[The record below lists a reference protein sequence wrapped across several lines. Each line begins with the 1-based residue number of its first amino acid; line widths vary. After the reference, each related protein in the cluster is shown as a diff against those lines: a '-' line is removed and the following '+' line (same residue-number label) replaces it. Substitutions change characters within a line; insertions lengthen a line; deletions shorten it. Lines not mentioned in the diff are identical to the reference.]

1 MSTALAMS
9 AAPPKVVQSVA
20 ALRAAVATYQAAGE
34 RIAVVP
40 TMGALHAGHL
50 ALVEAGRREAERIVV
65 TIFVNPTQ
73 FAPSEDFAE
82 YPREFENDLAR
93 LAPLGVELVFAPDVA
108 TMYPSGFATSVKVAG
123 VSEGLCGAM
132 RPHFFGGVATVVTKL
147 LIQVGADVA
156 MFGEKDYQQLLVVR
170 RLAADLDIPTR
181 IVAVPTVREPDGVA
195 MSSRN
200 AYLTPAE
207 RRVAPL
213 LHQTLRRV
221 GDAARRGND
230 IATAITQG
238 IAALRAAGF
247 GPVDYL
253 ALCDAETLVPVERL
267 EHPARVLG
275 AAWLGHTRL
284 IDNIP
289 A

>member
-1 MSTALAMS
+1 MSVAPVETEAL
-9 AAPPKVVQSVA
+9 PRVVRSVA
-20 ALRAAVATYQAAGE
+20 ALRTAVAGYRAKGE

-65 TIFVNPTQ
+65 TIFVNPSQ
-73 FAPSEDFAE
+73 FAPSEDFSR
-82 YPREFENDLAR
+82 YPRDFDGDLAK
-93 LAPLGVELVFAPDVA
+93 LAGLRTDLVFAPDVG
-108 TMYPSGFATSVKVAG
+108 TMYPKGFATRVTVAG
-123 VSEGLCGAM
+123 VSDGLCGAV
-132 RPHFFGGVATVVTKL
+132 RLHFFGGVATIVTKL
-147 LIQVGADVA
+147 LNQCAADVA

-181 IVAVPTVREPDGVA
+181 IIGVPTVREPDGVA

-200 AYLTPAE
+200 VYLTPQQ
-207 RRVAPL
+207 RRAAPQ
-213 LHQTLRRV
+213 LHKTLNAIAMTARAGGNV
-221 GDAARRGND
+221 GA
-230 IATAITQG
+230 AITEG
-238 IAALRAAGF
+238 FAALGKAGF

-253 ALCDAETLVPVERL
+253 ALCDAETLMPVARL
-267 EHPARVLG
+267 DRPGRVLG
-275 AAWLGHTRL
+275 AAWLGGTRL